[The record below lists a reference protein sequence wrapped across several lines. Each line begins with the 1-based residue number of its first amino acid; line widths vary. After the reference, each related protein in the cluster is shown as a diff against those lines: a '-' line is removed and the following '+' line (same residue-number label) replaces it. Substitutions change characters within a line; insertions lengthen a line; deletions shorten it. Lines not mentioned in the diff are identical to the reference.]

1 MAAQT
6 ALPTAETTS
15 RRRLVTWVAVL
26 SLAGL
31 VALVTLHPALR
42 SLAAATWREMIS
54 IPPLSLALIFAL
66 KVGQGLFSALTWRNA
81 LLAAWPNSSLSY
93 RFVLGVEQ
101 GQVAINTVM
110 PARAGTWAMLGV
122 FGMSIRGA
130 RVPKLLA
137 VWAVQ
142 GLAYSIFAMANYAVL
157 GFGLPDRA
165 GTGEGP
171 VDRVTGLASDQPLL
185 ASGIA
190 VVLVIAAVAGL
201 VFGRHKLGQA
211 WRQIREGIAILHPP
225 ARYLRALFLP
235 SLASWLFSCAAYV
248 VLLDAFGIPVTFWT
262 VALALGSN
270 ALAGA
275 VRITPGGLGTSQ
287 ALDVIA
293 LRDYAPP
300 EAVTAFSLSEVAISA
315 VVSVTVATVALV
327 SVSGWRGTRSL
338 FLHLHRG
345 DVAARLHTLGE
356 RQRALRAKVVQ
367 RRRALRARAMRRH
380 RPAGDD

>member
-6 ALPTAETTS
+6 ALPTAETSS
-15 RRRLVTWVAVL
+15 RRWVSWVAVL

-31 VALVTLHPALR
+31 VLLIALHPGLR
-42 SLAAATWREMIS
+42 SLAADTWREMIS
-54 IPPLSLALIFAL
+54 IPPLSLALIFAF
-66 KVGQGLFSALTWRNA
+66 KVGQGLFSALSWRNA
-81 LLAAWPNSSLSY
+81 LLAAWPNANLAY

-110 PARAGTWAMLGV
+110 PARAGTWAMLGI

-130 RVPKLLA
+130 RAPKLLA

-142 GLAYSIFAMANYAVL
+142 GLAFSIFAMATYAL
-157 GFGLPDRA
+157 LAFGPPDRA
-165 GTGEGP
+165 GTGDGP
-171 VDRVTGLASDQPLL
+171 VDRVTELASDQPLL
-185 ASGIA
+185 ATGIA
-190 VVLVIAAVAGL
+190 AILLVAVTAAL
-201 VFGRHKLGQA
+201 FLFRHKLGQA
-211 WRQIREGIAILHPP
+211 WRQIREGLAILHPP

-235 SLASWLFSCAAYV
+235 SLISWLFSCAAYV
-248 VLLDAFGIPVTFWT
+248 VLLDAFGIPVTVWT

-293 LRDYAPP
+293 LRDYASP

-327 SVSGWRGTRSL
+327 SVSGWRGTRTL

-345 DVAARLHTLGE
+345 DVAARLQTLGE
-356 RQRALRAKVVQ
+356 RQRALRAQVVQ